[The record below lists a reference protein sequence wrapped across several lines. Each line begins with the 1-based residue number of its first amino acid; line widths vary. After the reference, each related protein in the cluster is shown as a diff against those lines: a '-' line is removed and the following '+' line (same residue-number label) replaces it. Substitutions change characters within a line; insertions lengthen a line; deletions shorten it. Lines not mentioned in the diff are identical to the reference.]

1 MKLILF
7 SICLYL
13 LCISLPGC
21 MTDTVIRWWNDG
33 TPMSDKK
40 SNAYSLCQ
48 KDNKMITKLDYDLFY
63 KCLKDKGY

>member
-1 MKLILF
+1 
-7 SICLYL
+7 
-13 LCISLPGC
+13 